1 METRQKALRLASS
14 VCLLALAACS
24 SGGGGAAPNTG
35 GNPAPTTPATPT
47 TPTTPVT
54 PPTPTVSIGA
64 PDQPNVT
71 IQGVPVF
78 NLANNPPPVGTIM
91 GLVGPAVKIGAT
103 TVEAANRGTDAT
115 LTYRGIVTSG
125 SNSYLTFDIKIP
137 AIGLNA
143 TNVRADG
150 NVMTLPDGSKVSFA
164 VGTLNYT
171 LGASWTYT
179 PAGSTTRYEGVA
191 ATGSGTPIASV
202 PTTGTASYAGTG
214 ATGGTVGLY
223 YVPDGSGGISSGA
236 LVGDIA
242 ITANFSTGGVTGTL
256 SNMTAHPSGGGA
268 ATPWNSVT
276 LSANISRS
284 AVNASFT
291 GSTSTSNAPANAGA
305 AGFSSAATG
314 AVVGG
319 FFGPT
324 VDEVGGTWSLVE
336 PNASGGGKT
345 AFGDFAATCSSCT
358 PSPPPPAPSSL
369 SITAPQLGAATF
381 SGGPFGTSFAGNPPV
396 AGTAIPLGGATAV
409 LTPTS
414 VANFNTGQVTATY
427 RSTITVGGINYPV
440 FDLTI
445 PALSLTAANLRGDG
459 TELTLADG
467 GKVSAAI
474 GTMSYT
480 LLGAWTYLPASGNK
494 AYLGQVVTGYGT
506 PTGGVPTSGSA
517 SYTQTGGVIGVY
529 AVPSGTNAIELGTVG
544 GNVSLNVNFAG
555 NTTSGSFT
563 NMTAKAPGSSTTTPW
578 NSLSLSGTLTR
589 GTNAA
594 TLDGP
599 MTTTGATGTAGF
611 SSAATGT
618 FHGALY
624 GPTAQEVG
632 GTWRLTESTASG
644 GKAAFGTFGAHQ

>member
-1 METRQKALRLASS
+1 
-14 VCLLALAACS
+14 
-24 SGGGGAAPNTG
+24 
-35 GNPAPTTPATPT
+35 
-47 TPTTPVT
+47 
-54 PPTPTVSIGA
+54 
-64 PDQPNVT
+64 
-71 IQGVPVF
+71 
-78 NLANNPPPVGTIM
+78 
-91 GLVGPAVKIGAT
+91 
-103 TVEAANRGTDAT
+103 
-115 LTYRGIVTSG
+115 
-125 SNSYLTFDIKIP
+125 
-137 AIGLNA
+137 
-143 TNVRADG
+143 
-150 NVMTLPDGSKVSFA
+150 MTLPDGSKVSFSI
-164 VGTLNYT
+164 GTLNYIA
-171 LGASWTYT
+171 GASWTYT
-179 PAGSTTRYEGVA
+179 PAGGTIRYEGVA

-284 AVNASFT
+284 AVNAAFN

-319 FFGPT
+319 FFGPA
-324 VDEVGGTWSLVE
+324 VDEVGGTWSLVDST
-336 PNASGGGKT
+336 AAGGGKT
-345 AFGDFAATCSSCT
+345 AFGDFAATCTSCA
-358 PSPPPPAPSSL
+358 PSPPPPATSSV
-369 SITAPQLGAATF
+369 SITAPGLGLATF
-381 SGGPFGTSFAGNPPV
+381 SGGPFGTSFTGAPPA

-427 RSTITVGGINYPV
+427 RGTVPAGSGTVSV
-440 FDLTI
+440 FDLSV
-445 PALSLTAANLRGDG
+445 PALSLTAANLRADG

-467 GKVSAAI
+467 GKVTAAF
-474 GTMSYT
+474 GTMTYT
-480 LLGAWTYLPASGNK
+480 LLGVWAYAPASGNK

-506 PTGGVPTSGSA
+506 PQASVPTTGTANYSGTGGA
-517 SYTQTGGVIGVY
+517 IGAY
-529 AVPSGTNAIELGTVG
+529 AVPSGTNAIELGIVSG
-544 GNVSLNVNFAG
+544 DISLNVNFAG

-563 NMTAKAPGSSTTTPW
+563 NMTAKAAGSSTTTPW

-589 GTNAA
+589 GANAA

-599 MTTTGATGTAGF
+599 MTTTGSAGTAGF
-611 SSAATGT
+611 SSAATGA